1 MSDAAV
7 LPGYMAERVGRLD
20 GESAFA
26 ILSKAQSLEAKG
38 INVVHLEI
46 GQPDFKTPNNIMEA
60 AKKAMSDGYT
70 GYGPTLGYDDLRNAV
85 ADYAKKYKNL
95 EATKD
100 NVVIV
105 PGGKPTMFFT
115 MLTLVRPGDEVIYPN
130 PGFPIY
136 ESCIKFAEGIPVPMP
151 LTADNDFRLDIEKF
165 KSLIT
170 PKTKLIIINSP
181 GNPTGGIFEK
191 EDILAMAEILR
202 DRPDIFILS
211 DEIYDRLI
219 YDGQPFSIAS
229 LPEFKNRT
237 LVLDGFSKT
246 YSMTGW
252 RVGYCIANPD
262 IIRQFEM
269 IMVNSVSCTCSFTQ
283 MAAIEALTGNQEPV
297 NKMRAEFKKR
307 RDWLVDAL
315 NEIEGVTCRVP
326 RGAFYA
332 FPDISSFGLTSK
344 EFADRL
350 LDEEGVALAWGT
362 SFGIYGEGHIRI
374 SYATSLD
381 NLKEAIIRLKRF
393 TEKLR
398 EENAEIEAVC

>member
-1 MSDAAV
+1 MQEYSTT
-7 LPGYMAERVGRLD
+7 PSYIAERVSRLN

-26 ILSKAQSLEAKG
+26 ILSKAKALEEKG
-38 INVVHLEI
+38 IDVIHLEI
-46 GQPDFKTPNNIMEA
+46 GQPDFQTPSNIMEA
-60 AKKAMSDGYT
+60 ADRAMAQGYT
-70 GYGPTLGYDDLRNAV
+70 GYGPTLGYNELRKTV
-85 ADYAKKYKNL
+85 AEYAKKYKNVDADF
-95 EATKD
+95 E
-100 NVVIV
+100 NVAIV

-136 ESCIKFAEGIPVPMP
+136 ESCIKFAEGVPVPLP
-151 LTADNDFRLDIEKF
+151 ITADNNFRLDIEKF

-181 GNPTGGIFEK
+181 CNPTGGVFEK
-191 EDILAMAEILR
+191 EDILAMAEILK

-211 DEIYDRLI
+211 DEIYDRLVFE
-219 YDGQPFSIAS
+219 GKAFSIAS
-229 LPEFKNRT
+229 LPEFKDRT
-237 LVLDGFSKT
+237 LVLDGFSKS
-246 YSMTGW
+246 YAMTGW
-252 RVGYCIANPD
+252 RIGYCIANKD
-262 IIRQFEM
+262 IIKQFEM

-283 MAAIEALTGNQEPV
+283 MAAIEALTGPQDSVDE
-297 NKMRAEFKKR
+297 MRAEFKKR

-315 NEIEGVTCRVP
+315 NKIEGISCKLP

-332 FPDISSFGLTSK
+332 FPDISSFGLSSK

-362 SFGIYGEGHIRI
+362 SFGEYGEGHIRI

-381 NLKEAIIRLKRF
+381 NLKEAVNRIKRF
-393 TEKLR
+393 TERLNKEKL
-398 EENAEIEAVC
+398 AVS

>member
-1 MSDAAV
+1 MQEYSTT
-7 LPGYMAERVGRLD
+7 PSYIAERVSRLN

-26 ILSKAQSLEAKG
+26 ILSKAKALEEKG
-38 INVVHLEI
+38 IDVIHLEI
-46 GQPDFKTPNNIMEA
+46 GQPDFQTPSNIMEA
-60 AKKAMSDGYT
+60 ADKAMAQGYT
-70 GYGPTLGYDDLRNAV
+70 GYGPTLGYNELRKTV
-85 ADYAKKYKNL
+85 AEYAKKYKNVDADF
-95 EATKD
+95 E
-100 NVVIV
+100 NVAIV

-136 ESCIKFAEGIPVPMP
+136 ESCIKFAEGVPVPLP
-151 LTADNDFRLDIEKF
+151 ITADNNFRLDIEKF

-181 GNPTGGIFEK
+181 CNPTGGVFEK
-191 EDILAMAEILR
+191 EDILAMAEILK

-211 DEIYDRLI
+211 DEIYDRLVFE
-219 YDGQPFSIAS
+219 GKAFSIAS
-229 LPEFKNRT
+229 LPEFKDRT
-237 LVLDGFSKT
+237 LVLDGFSKS
-246 YSMTGW
+246 YAMTGW
-252 RVGYCIANPD
+252 RIGYCIANKD
-262 IIRQFEM
+262 IIKQFEM

-283 MAAIEALTGNQEPV
+283 MAAIEALTGPQDSVDE
-297 NKMRAEFKKR
+297 MRAEFKKR

-315 NEIEGVTCRVP
+315 NKIEGISCKLP

-332 FPDISSFGLTSK
+332 FPDISSFGLSSK

-362 SFGIYGEGHIRI
+362 SFGEYGEGHIRI

-381 NLKEAIIRLKRF
+381 NLKEAVNRIKRF
-393 TEKLR
+393 TERLNKEKL
-398 EENAEIEAVC
+398 AVS

>member
-1 MSDAAV
+1 MQEYSTT
-7 LPGYMAERVGRLD
+7 PSYIAERVSRLN

-26 ILSKAQSLEAKG
+26 ILSKAKALEEKG
-38 INVVHLEI
+38 IDVIHLEI
-46 GQPDFKTPNNIMEA
+46 GQPDFQTPSNIMEA
-60 AKKAMSDGYT
+60 ADKAMAQGYT
-70 GYGPTLGYDDLRNAV
+70 GYGPTLGYNELRKTV
-85 ADYAKKYKNL
+85 AEYAKKYKNVDADF
-95 EATKD
+95 ENIA
-100 NVVIV
+100 IV

-136 ESCIKFAEGIPVPMP
+136 ESCIKFAEGVPVPLP
-151 LTADNDFRLDIEKF
+151 ITADNNFRLDIEKF

-181 GNPTGGIFEK
+181 CNPTGGVFEK
-191 EDILAMAEILR
+191 EDILAMAEILK

-211 DEIYDRLI
+211 DEIYDRLVFE
-219 YDGQPFSIAS
+219 GKAFSIAS
-229 LPEFKNRT
+229 LPEFKDRT
-237 LVLDGFSKT
+237 LVLDGFSKS
-246 YSMTGW
+246 YAMTGW
-252 RVGYCIANPD
+252 RIGYCIANKD
-262 IIRQFEM
+262 IIKQFEM

-283 MAAIEALTGNQEPV
+283 MAAIEALTGPQDSVDE
-297 NKMRAEFKKR
+297 MRAEFKKR

-315 NEIEGVTCRVP
+315 NKIEGISCKLP

-332 FPDISSFGLTSK
+332 FPDISSFGLSSK

-362 SFGIYGEGHIRI
+362 SFGEYGEGHIRI

-381 NLKEAIIRLKRF
+381 NLKEAVNRIKRF
-393 TEKLR
+393 TERLNKEKL
-398 EENAEIEAVC
+398 AVS

>member
-1 MSDAAV
+1 MQEYSTT
-7 LPGYMAERVGRLD
+7 PSYIAERVSRLN

-26 ILSKAQSLEAKG
+26 ILSKAKALEEKG
-38 INVVHLEI
+38 IDVIHLEI
-46 GQPDFKTPNNIMEA
+46 GQPDFQTPSNIMEA
-60 AKKAMSDGYT
+60 ADKAMAQGYT
-70 GYGPTLGYDDLRNAV
+70 GYGPTLGYNELRKTV
-85 ADYAKKYKNL
+85 AEYAKKYKNIDADF
-95 EATKD
+95 E
-100 NVVIV
+100 NVAIV

-136 ESCIKFAEGIPVPMP
+136 ESCIKFAEGVPVPLP
-151 LTADNDFRLDIEKF
+151 ITADNNFRLDIEKF

-181 GNPTGGIFEK
+181 CNPTGGVFEK
-191 EDILAMAEILR
+191 EDILAMAEILK

-211 DEIYDRLI
+211 DEIYDRLVFE
-219 YDGQPFSIAS
+219 GKAFSIAS
-229 LPEFKNRT
+229 LPEFKDRT
-237 LVLDGFSKT
+237 LVLDGFSKS
-246 YSMTGW
+246 YAMTGW
-252 RVGYCIANPD
+252 RIGYCIANKD
-262 IIRQFEM
+262 IIKQFEM

-283 MAAIEALTGNQEPV
+283 MAAIEALTGPQDSVDE
-297 NKMRAEFKKR
+297 MRAEFKKR

-315 NEIEGVTCRVP
+315 NKIEGISCKLP

-332 FPDISSFGLTSK
+332 FPDISSFGLSSK

-362 SFGIYGEGHIRI
+362 SFGEYGEGHIRI

-381 NLKEAIIRLKRF
+381 NLKEAVNRIKRF
-393 TEKLR
+393 TERLNKEKL
-398 EENAEIEAVC
+398 AVS